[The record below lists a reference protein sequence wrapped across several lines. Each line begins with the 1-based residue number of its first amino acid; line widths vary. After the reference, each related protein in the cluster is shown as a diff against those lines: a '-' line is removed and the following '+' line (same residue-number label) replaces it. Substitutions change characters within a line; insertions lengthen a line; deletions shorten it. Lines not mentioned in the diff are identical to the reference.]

1 MKARDYNMQWFVLSV
16 CGLLSGAVSSTVF
29 VVMGYKAIPLTFSWV
44 CSFSIEKKNQY
55 VEVTFALKLYRTNK
69 KENSFVL
76 LQNSEELVGQAK
88 IIDTCSRKP
97 AGSASTGSTAL

>member
-44 CSFSIEKKNQY
+44 CSFSIEKK
-55 VEVTFALKLYRTNK
+55 TNM
-69 KENSFVL
+69 
-76 LQNSEELVGQAK
+76 
-88 IIDTCSRKP
+88 
-97 AGSASTGSTAL
+97 